1 MLAVIP
7 STYNFTVNV
16 NGFVEVPQYGVCI
29 VEESAAIEK
38 KLLFV
43 VPIFISSIV
52 TIILNTHLAIKANQV
67 RKQIDKEITLSGQSN
82 NITALKKKQHTIR
95 CHRKPIITL
104 LVIILGSTL
113 FPIAVCTIIYLGKCS
128 DCLPS
133 LPPIHRLSSSLILSL

>member
-43 VPIFISSIV
+43 LPIFISSIV
-52 TIILNTHLAIKANQV
+52 TIILNAQV